1 MAKLPKAKMEAG
13 ENPARSRHCK
23 EGAFSKSKGIPPITD
38 GIFEVTTEGAADKPC
53 MTLGKVRK
61 RDECQARRHAQMRHD
76 QIHSIGGVQVDVFV
90 TKKLN
95 KQRKRA
101 AVSRQIAEEDSSF
114 LCAFDST
121 QGGTKTG

>member
-1 MAKLPKAKMEAG
+1 
-13 ENPARSRHCK
+13 
-23 EGAFSKSKGIPPITD
+23 
-38 GIFEVTTEGAADKPC
+38 
-53 MTLGKVRK
+53 
-61 RDECQARRHAQMRHD
+61 MRHD

-90 TKKLN
+90 KKKLN

>member
-1 MAKLPKAKMEAG
+1 MEAG

-38 GIFEVTTEGAADKPC
+38 GISEVTTEGAADKPC

-61 RDECQARRHAQMRHD
+61 CDERQARRHAQMRHD

-90 TKKLN
+90 KKKLN

-121 QGGTKTG
+121 QGGTKTS